1 MTEFV
6 KLEDFEGSSVSVDE
20 KTVERANLYVERFLA
35 KLGVPSTL
43 FPELKDNPHLKEL
56 ARVYALY
63 VTTVD
68 YYTGDG
74 NESEY
79 NEKVKAY
86 RELLKNTENSI
97 TLESL
102 GLTDPTSPDVGYAS
116 FPIRRG

>member
-1 MTEFV
+1 MTKFIT
-6 KLEDFEGSSVSVDE
+6 LDDLEGSSVSVDE
-20 KTVERANLYVERFLA
+20 KTVERANLHVERLLA
-35 KLGVPSTL
+35 KLGVSSSL

-63 VTTVD
+63 VTVIE

-86 RELLKNTENSI
+86 RELLKNLEDSI
-97 TLESL
+97 TLKSL
-102 GLTDPTSPDVGYAS
+102 GLENPTTLGYAS

>member
-1 MTEFV
+1 MTKFIS
-6 KLEDFEGSSVSVDE
+6 LEDFEGSSVSVDE
-20 KTVERANLYVERFLA
+20 KTIERANLYVERILA
-35 KLGVPSTL
+35 KLGVSSSL

-63 VTTVD
+63 VTVIE

-86 RELLKNTENSI
+86 RELLKNLEDSI
-97 TLESL
+97 TLKSL
-102 GLTDPTSPDVGYAS
+102 GLENPTTLGYAS